1 MARPL
6 LLVATFAEQKLAK
19 AVEKYRKS
27 APELSAW
34 IEANLPEG
42 FTVFLLP
49 EPVRKRLRTSNLMEN
64 LNHQIR
70 RRTRVASIF
79 RTPKAVYGSS
89 PPSSWNLR

>member
-49 EPVRKRLRTSNLMEN
+49 EPVR
-64 LNHQIR
+64 
-70 RRTRVASIF
+70 
-79 RTPKAVYGSS
+79 
-89 PPSSWNLR
+89 